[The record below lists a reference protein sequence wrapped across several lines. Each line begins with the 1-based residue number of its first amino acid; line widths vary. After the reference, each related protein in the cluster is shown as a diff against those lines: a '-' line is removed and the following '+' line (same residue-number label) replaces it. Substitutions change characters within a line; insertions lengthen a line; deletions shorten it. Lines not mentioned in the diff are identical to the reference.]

1 MRLDLSA
8 NTIAHDRA
16 LAALI
21 AFAQPGGM
29 PGVAATAAGRQLSST
44 TYAPLQRA
52 LIGIPDG
59 AGDLETIAQVRQ
71 HPTFASVSTQSA
83 PLKLA

>member
-1 MRLDLSA
+1 MDPPARLDLSA

-29 PGVAATAAGRQLSST
+29 PGRGLNSST
-44 TYAPLQRA
+44 FGLNVSASCG
-52 LIGIPDG
+52 IGG
-59 AGDLETIAQVRQ
+59 AFRGCLGDV
-71 HPTFASVSTQSA
+71 
-83 PLKLA
+83 